1 MALAFRITYERYSDL
16 HDDTLQMAK
25 GGLLVRV
32 TDVAAVAGETPA
44 TLELVLP
51 DGARLESDVRVI
63 QVLEGFGVAV
73 TIDPVL
79 AAELRA
85 AVATGHD
92 SGGGPARH
100 ERIRTERAATVPP
113 QSRTAAQTQT
123 PALPQTDKLTQA
135 AKIQM
140 ALHGNRDQRNA
151 ILRDTNR
158 TLHPYVLKN
167 PQISI
172 EDILAIVK
180 NAQSSPELLKQVA
193 ERREWFQRPQVALAL
208 ARNPKSPPEVAVRAL
223 DYVPIDA
230 VRQMA
235 KGNGVLPHVAQAA
248 RKKVIK

>member
-1 MALAFRITYERYSDL
+1 MSVAFRITYERYSDL

-32 TDVAAVAGETPA
+32 TGAAGLVAETPVA
-44 TLELVLP
+44 LELVLP
-51 DGARLESDVRVI
+51 DGARLEADARVI

-73 TIDPVL
+73 TIDPEL
-79 AAELRA
+79 AAALRQ
-85 AVATGHD
+85 AVAAGRDHG
-92 SGGGPARH
+92 GGGPARH
-100 ERIRTERAATVPP
+100 ERVDHGNDRPTERARPATIQP
-113 QSRTAAQTQT
+113 QG
-123 PALPQTDKLTQA
+123 PAPADKLTHA
-135 AKIQM
+135 AKIQL
-140 ALHGNRDQRNA
+140 ALHGTRDQRNA

-167 PQISI
+167 PQITV
-172 EDILAIVK
+172 EDVLAIVK

-193 ERREWFQRPQVALAL
+193 ERREWLQRPQVALGL

-230 VRQMA
+230 VRQIA
-235 KGNGVLPHVAQAA
+235 KGSGVLPHVAQAA

>member
-44 TLELVLP
+44 TLEIVLP
-51 DGARLESDVRVI
+51 DGARLASEVQVI

-85 AVATGHD
+85 AVASGHD

-100 ERIRTERAATVPP
+100 ERIRETTSTAPP
-113 QSRTAAQTQT
+113 PSQAQA
-123 PALPQTDKLTQA
+123 PAQPEKLTQA

-140 ALHGNRDQRNA
+140 AVHGNRDQRNA

-193 ERREWFQRPQVALAL
+193 DRREWFQRPQVALAL
-208 ARNPKSPPEVAVRAL
+208 ARNPKTPPEVAVRAL
-223 DYVPIDA
+223 DYTPIDA

>member
-32 TDVAAVAGETPA
+32 TGVAAVAGETPA
-44 TLELVLP
+44 TLEIVLP
-51 DGARLESDVRVI
+51 DGARLASDVRVI

-79 AAELRA
+79 ADELRA
-85 AVATGHD
+85 AVASGHD

-100 ERIRTERAATVPP
+100 ERIHEPAPTAPP
-113 QSRTAAQTQT
+113 AIQAPAPAQ
-123 PALPQTDKLTQA
+123 AEKLTQA

-140 ALHGNRDQRNA
+140 AVHGNRDQRNA

-223 DYVPIDA
+223 EYAPIDA

>member
-1 MALAFRITYERYSDL
+1 MTVTFRVTYERFSDL

-25 GGLLVRV
+25 GGLLVRI
-32 TDVAAVAGETPA
+32 TDVAELAADMPA

-51 DGARLESDVRVI
+51 DGARLETEVRVLQI
-63 QVLEGFGVAV
+63 LAGFGVAV

-79 AAELRA
+79 AGDLRR
-85 AVATGHD
+85 AVAAGQD
-92 SGGGPARH
+92 RGGGAPARH
-100 ERIRTERAATVPP
+100 ERTRAPT
-113 QSRTAAQTQT
+113 RT
-123 PALPQTDKLTQA
+123 PAPSTPAVPQTDKLTPA

-167 PQISI
+167 PQITV
-172 EDILAIVK
+172 EDVIAIAK
-180 NAQSSPELLKQVA
+180 NAQASPELLKQLA
-193 ERREWFQRPQVALAL
+193 DRRDWLQRPQIALAL
-208 ARNPKSPPEVAVRAL
+208 ARNPKCPPEVAVRAL
-223 DYVPIDA
+223 DYAPIDA

-235 KGNGVLPHVAQAA
+235 KGGGVLPHVAQAA

>member
-1 MALAFRITYERYSDL
+1 MEVGFRITYERFSDL

-32 TDVAAVAGETPA
+32 SDVAGLELDTPA

-51 DGARLESDVRVI
+51 DGARLESAVRVI
-63 QVLEGFGVAV
+63 QILTGFGVAV

-79 AAELRA
+79 ADQLRS
-85 AVATGHD
+85 AVAAGRE
-92 SGGGPARH
+92 SGAGGPARH
-100 ERIRTERAATVPP
+100 ERLRPAAPTSPP
-113 QSRTAAQTQT
+113 AV
-123 PALPQTDKLTQA
+123 PQTDKLTHA
-135 AKIQM
+135 AKIQL

-167 PQISI
+167 PQITI
-172 EDILAIVK
+172 EDVLAIVK
-180 NAQSSPELLKQVA
+180 NALSSPDLLKQVA
-193 ERREWFQRPQVALAL
+193 ERREWFQRPQIAQAL
-208 ARNPKSPPEVAVRAL
+208 ARNPKTPPEVAVRAL

-230 VRQMA
+230 IRQMA
-235 KGNGVLPHVAQAA
+235 KGGGVLPHVAQAA

>member
-1 MALAFRITYERYSDL
+1 MEVGFRITYERFSDL

-32 TDVAAVAGETPA
+32 SDVAGLDLDTPA

-51 DGARLESDVRVI
+51 DGARFESAVRVI
-63 QVLEGFGVAV
+63 QILTGFGVAV

-79 AAELRA
+79 AGELRN
-85 AVATGHD
+85 AVAAGRE
-92 SGGGPARH
+92 SGTGGPARH
-100 ERIRTERAATVPP
+100 ERV
-113 QSRTAAQTQT
+113 RTAAPSSPPSA
-123 PALPQTDKLTQA
+123 PAVPQTDKLTHA
-135 AKIQM
+135 AKIQL

-167 PQISI
+167 PQITI
-172 EDILAIVK
+172 EDVLAIVK
-180 NAQSSPELLKQVA
+180 NALSSPDLLKQVA
-193 ERREWFQRPQVALAL
+193 ERREWFQRPQIAPAL
-208 ARNPKSPPEVAVRAL
+208 ARNPKTPPEVAVRAL

-230 VRQMA
+230 IRQMA
-235 KGNGVLPHVAQAA
+235 KGGGVLPHVAQAA

>member
-44 TLELVLP
+44 TLEIVLP
-51 DGARLESDVRVI
+51 DGARLASEVRVI

-79 AAELRA
+79 AAELRV
-85 AVATGHD
+85 AVASGHD

-100 ERIRTERAATVPP
+100 ERIRDAAPTAPP
-113 QSRTAAQTQT
+113 PIQAQA
-123 PALPQTDKLTQA
+123 PAQPEKLTQA

-140 ALHGNRDQRNA
+140 AVHGNRDQRNA

-193 ERREWFQRPQVALAL
+193 DRREWFQRPQVALAL
-208 ARNPKSPPEVAVRAL
+208 ARNPKTPPEVAVRAL
-223 DYVPIDA
+223 EYTPIDA

>member
-1 MALAFRITYERYSDL
+1 MGLAFRITYERISDL

-32 TDVAAVAGETPA
+32 TGVTAVAGDPA
-44 TLELVLP
+44 TLEIVLP
-51 DGARLESDVRVI
+51 DGARLASDVQVI

-79 AAELRA
+79 ATELRA
-85 AVATGHD
+85 AVATGRD

-100 ERIRTERAATVPP
+100 ERIRSEGAPTMPPSVQGPP
-113 QSRTAAQTQT
+113 QAQTPVQ
-123 PALPQTDKLTQA
+123 PDKLTQA

-180 NAQSSPELLKQVA
+180 NAQSSPELLKQIA

-223 DYVPIDA
+223 DYAPMDA

>member
-1 MALAFRITYERYSDL
+1 
-16 HDDTLQMAK
+16 MAK

-44 TLELVLP
+44 TLEIVLP

-79 AAELRA
+79 ATELRA

-113 QSRTAAQTQT
+113 PAQAQA

-223 DYVPIDA
+223 EFVPIDA

>member
-1 MALAFRITYERYSDL
+1 
-16 HDDTLQMAK
+16 
-25 GGLLVRV
+25 
-32 TDVAAVAGETPA
+32 
-44 TLELVLP
+44 
-51 DGARLESDVRVI
+51 
-63 QVLEGFGVAV
+63 
-73 TIDPVL
+73 
-79 AAELRA
+79 
-85 AVATGHD
+85 
-92 SGGGPARH
+92 
-100 ERIRTERAATVPP
+100 VPP
-113 QSRTAAQTQT
+113 QAQAQ
-123 PALPQTDKLTQA
+123 ALPQTDKLTQA

-167 PQISI
+167 PQISL

-223 DYVPIDA
+223 EFAPIDA

>member
-44 TLELVLP
+44 TLEIVLP

-63 QVLEGFGVAV
+63 QVLDGFGVAV
-73 TIDPVL
+73 TIDEVL

-85 AVATGHD
+85 AVAIGHD

-113 QSRTAAQTQT
+113 VAQAQAA
-123 PALPQTDKLTQA
+123 ALPQTDKLTQA

-193 ERREWFQRPQVALAL
+193 DRREWFQRPQVALAL
-208 ARNPKSPPEVAVRAL
+208 AHNPKSPPEVAVRAL
-223 DYVPIDA
+223 EYAPIDA

>member
-1 MALAFRITYERYSDL
+1 MSLAFRITYERFSDL
-16 HDDTLQMAK
+16 HEDTLQMAK

-32 TDVAAVAGETPA
+32 TAVPGLVTDTPA

-51 DGARLESDVRVI
+51 DGARFESEVRVI

-73 TIDPVL
+73 TIDPAL
-79 AAELRA
+79 ASALRA
-85 AVATGHD
+85 AVAAGRD

-100 ERIRTERAATVPP
+100 ERIEPARPATIPPP
-113 QSRTAAQTQT
+113 QG
-123 PALPQTDKLTQA
+123 PPGPPQPEKLTQA
-135 AKIQM
+135 AKIHL

-167 PQISI
+167 PQITI
-172 EDILAIVK
+172 EDVLAIVK

-193 ERREWFQRPQVALAL
+193 ERREWLQRPQVALAH

-223 DYVPIDA
+223 DYAPIDA
-230 VRQMA
+230 VRQIA
-235 KGNGVLPHVAQAA
+235 KGTGVLPHVAQAA

>member
-44 TLELVLP
+44 TLEIVLP
-51 DGARLESDVRVI
+51 DGARLASDVRVI

-79 AAELRA
+79 ADELRA
-85 AVATGHD
+85 AVASGHD
-92 SGGGPARH
+92 SGGGGPARH
-100 ERIRTERAATVPP
+100 ERIREATPTAPP
-113 QSRTAAQTQT
+113 PIQGPAQ
-123 PALPQTDKLTQA
+123 PEKLTQA

-140 ALHGNRDQRNA
+140 AIHGNRDQRNA

-180 NAQSSPELLKQVA
+180 NAQSSPELLKQIA

-223 DYVPIDA
+223 DYTPIDA

>member
-44 TLELVLP
+44 TLEIVLP
-51 DGARLESDVRVI
+51 DGARLESDVQVI

-113 QSRTAAQTQT
+113 PAQPQA

-223 DYVPIDA
+223 DYVAIDA

>member
-1 MALAFRITYERYSDL
+1 MVAFRITYERYSDL

-32 TDVAAVAGETPA
+32 TDASGLEPESAAS
-44 TLELVLP
+44 LEIVLP
-51 DGARLESDVRVI
+51 DGTRLDSDVRVI
-63 QVLEGFGVAV
+63 QILTGFGVAV
-73 TIDPVL
+73 TIEPAFADQ
-79 AAELRA
+79 LRK
-85 AVATGHD
+85 AVAAGRE
-92 SGGGPARH
+92 SGAGGPARH
-100 ERIRTERAATVPP
+100 ERTRAPTLA
-113 QSRTAAQTQT
+113 
-123 PALPQTDKLTQA
+123 PAVPQTDKLTHA

-172 EDILAIVK
+172 EDVLAIVK
-180 NAQSSPELLKQVA
+180 NALSGPELLKQVA
-193 ERREWFQRPQVALAL
+193 ERREWFQRPQVAQAL
-208 ARNPKSPPEVAVRAL
+208 ARNPKCPPEVAVRAL

-235 KGNGVLPHVAQAA
+235 KGGGVLPHVAQAA